1 MGLQYSSRLTV
12 MEYPPTYP
20 SVIPNIEIVMTY
32 TFNRPA
38 FPATRMRRIRKMTS
52 CVRWSAKHSS
62 RPIT

>member
-38 FPATRMRRIRKMTS
+38 FPAIKE
-52 CVRWSAKHSS
+52 VAGISS
-62 RPIT
+62 SYLWMNHDFIWQKES